1 MLNKK
6 EIKDLIEKKDLVKSY
21 IDLDKQLTPN
31 GIDLSV
37 GKVFEFTSKGA
48 IDFSNS
54 ERVVPEGKEILAKN
68 RKQEDKYGWWEL
80 DKGAYKIRTNEVV
93 TLPNN
98 LAALCFTRTS
108 ILRVGAFTQNGV
120 WDAGFSGR
128 GEFILVVEN
137 SQGISIKQNARVIQ
151 LIFLE
156 VEETEKYKGIYNLS
170 LIHI

>member
-21 IDLDKQLTPN
+21 INLDKQLVPN

-37 GKVFEFTSKGA
+37 GKVFEFISKGA

-54 ERVVPEGKEILAKN
+54 ERVVPESKEVLA
-68 RKQEDKYGWWEL
+68 RKRNQEDKYGWWEL
-80 DKGAYKIRTNEVV
+80 AKGAYKIRTNEIV
-93 TLPNN
+93 TLPDD
-98 LAALCFTRTS
+98 LAALCFSRTS
-108 ILRVGAFTQNGV
+108 ILRAGAFTQNGV

-137 SQGISIKQNARVIQ
+137 SQGISIKQNARIVQ
-151 LIFLE
+151 LIFFG
-156 VEETEKYKGIYNLS
+156 VEETETYKGIYNNLK
-170 LIHI
+170 